1 MDEEYCVIDKD
12 VETKMKRLAL
22 AGSIIAFTFIL
33 GILAVAVAQRDAR
46 QRSEEKRPF
55 ALIILSSSPIR
66 FSPICLPTRSN

>member
-46 QRSEEKRPF
+46 QRSEETTLRPDYSQQQPDPLL
-55 ALIILSSSPIR
+55 AHLS
-66 FSPICLPTRSN
+66 PTRSN